1 MATALSDIAA
11 KIASGDTLD
20 AADASVILATTDI
33 VSIGMLADEVR
44 RRRHGD
50 RATFVRVADVPLDGP
65 LRAPLPPSAGE
76 VRIAGRPQSI
86 EQAAARVRQVGRQTA
101 GVPVSGFSLADV
113 EALSAAETRDIGS
126 LLEELREAG
135 LELIAEAPIDLL
147 HRRRDSLA
155 AVSRAGLLLARV
167 TVHRQLESGA
177 FLALLRHLGEL
188 QRSLGCLRSFAPLAR
203 QGDPAEPSTG
213 YDDVKRVALARLLL
227 TGIESI
233 QVDWARSGA
242 KLAQVA
248 LTFGADDV
256 DGVSPLETIEQGR
269 RRAPLEEIRR
279 NIRAASLTPVER
291 DGRFEVLH
299 R

>member
-50 RATFVRVADVPLDGP
+50 RATFVRVADVPLDGLLP
-65 LRAPLPPSAGE
+65 ASPPPSAGE
-76 VRIAGRPQSI
+76 VRIAGSPQSI
-86 EQAAARVRQVGRQTA
+86 EQAAARVREVVRQAA
-101 GVPVSGFSLADV
+101 GLPVSGFSLADV
-113 EALSAAETRDIGS
+113 EALSAAQTRDIGF

-147 HRRRDSLA
+147 QRRRDSLA
-155 AVSRAGLLLARV
+155 AVLRAGLLLARV
-167 TVHRQLESGA
+167 TVHRQLEDGA
-177 FLALLRHLGEL
+177 FLALLRGLGEL

-203 QGDPAEPSTG
+203 QGVPAEPSTG
-213 YDDVKRVALARLLL
+213 YDDVKRVVLARLLL

-291 DGRFEVLH
+291 NGRFEVLD